1 MKRWFTLLGV
11 CLVAISMVM
20 AADQPLKKFMSVD
33 WVQAHSGV
41 LNETTPQFLS
51 LVPDIAGNNQE
62 SGVAEELPIICKEP
76 RSMQND
82 IPVKAV
88 SGKELK
94 RLKRLAKQSAER
106 AVKTASTWLDEGN
119 YDISWISTPAEE
131 YCLQTPEQLA
141 GLAYLIASGSTLQNI
156 TVRLGADMDMSAHK
170 WVPAGTI
177 QVPFMGVFDGRGYTI
192 SGLNVADREYAGLF
206 GYAMNAEIRNVMFAS
221 DCRINGDIAGSIA
234 GRIESGI
241 VENCC
246 SEAVISGVY
255 TGGFAGE
262 GDASFFRLCV
272 FNGSVEKE
280 KESGRWY
287 GTFLGTAVNELTT
300 GENSCSVQMTISPV
314 ENYPDSVFIQF
325 KGYRSTTV
333 QFGGKIREDGLL
345 HIPSGQ
351 YMGTMDTW
359 ALFLYGIEGS
369 TLLLDCEFIGTLSD
383 DGQTLIIS
391 ITKGDSFGIVRTEDW
406 ENIYAFEW
414 LQLPFSLQKEIGR
427 VGTLTS
433 SGGYGFKDCYYR
445 DDCATE
451 AEQTDGTAKTAA
463 EMQSQ
468 VLVDALN
475 EGVTEA
481 AEANARVLLNLW
493 TLGNSGPVLEE
504 SGNLNISWWSEG
516 NYDTSWYDANQ
527 DDFVLTTPAQL
538 AGLSRLVA
546 DGVSFQYNTI
556 RLGADIDLSAH
567 QWIPIGY
574 IDAGKNCPFIGL
586 FDGGGHIISGLRMA
600 QESYAGLFGVVQS
613 SDIRNLIL
621 SSSCDVNGTVAG
633 SIAGQMTNSVIM
645 NCRSDATV
653 CGVTAG
659 GLVGKS
665 VNSSLVASF
674 FNGQLNRFAENAWE
688 GDYQALVS
696 SSMAI
701 DGETIVN
708 VTVKAKRGTIDGYTI
723 VLAQPSSYNTY
734 TLNGCLG
741 SDGELHIPMG
751 QQVVAKSD
759 KTTYSTI
766 IESELEREGELVV
779 SLSGDK
785 NQIDFR
791 STTFSGL
798 IMVLYEDN
806 QLLGYQNRFS
816 LPFSATRQD
825 AESFIGGLVGEDDE
839 TFIENSYYRQGCL
852 PDGFADTDRVLAQ
865 DDLLSASFVTS
876 LNTSVT
882 EIVSSDPFVASLNR
896 WQMGTNGP
904 ELSQEKEVATNWWT
918 SEGNYDI
925 SWYDESQYEF
935 TLSTPAQLAGLAYL
949 VNTCHEFI
957 GTTVTL
963 ANDIDL
969 AGHLWV
975 PIGRN
980 SRKVKS
986 TAIFYG
992 FFDGGGHTI
1001 HNMTINTKAYTYAQ
1015 GASSVLSGLFG
1026 YNNREMRNI
1035 TLAEDCSVLSV
1046 ATGSQYLYVGGVC
1059 GLFGGEQMDNC
1070 HNEAQVEVQSLYS
1083 DVFAAGIL
1091 GFDNSYKP
1099 VYNSSNIGKIE
1110 AESDFGEV
1118 FASGLVATNARVQ
1131 NGYNVGDISG
1141 KGSTVYVGGIAARYG
1156 QLTNVYH
1163 SGSLVAIGVSENP
1176 EVQPQVTVSPLSD
1189 NSGSSV
1195 EYGYYDVACVA
1206 DTTGLNAKGVGMQA
1220 AEMKTTDFAAM
1231 LTENATTLMSN
1242 DPELPTLLSWE
1253 IQAGQNNGYPVF
1265 GEGIEAGA
1273 WWTSEGN
1280 YDTSWYDESLSEFE
1294 LSTPAQLAGLAYL
1307 VKTGNTF
1314 DGKTVSL
1321 TCNIDLDGLKWE
1333 PIGVSAASFNGSF
1346 NGGGYEIHNLHCEIV
1361 SADLAIAGLFGNVR
1375 QATLSNIVLADDCF
1389 VKGSGA
1395 AYVGGIVAYAYKSVI
1410 NSCISH
1416 ATINFDG
1423 PIGYAGGIAGYI
1435 SNSIVRAC
1443 ENYGAITAN
1452 VINTGVYMYYYTRA
1466 AGLVGAAY
1474 GSTDNG
1480 VQEISLILNN
1490 SNHADVTVH
1499 GDPDYES
1506 YAGGTV
1512 GYIESP
1518 VVVWNNYN
1526 TANITLDGIGYA
1538 GGISGDIIND
1548 SFEMKNCYNVGF
1560 VSTTAGSAYP
1570 IAPSR
1575 YGVVNNLFYLS
1586 TCVAE
1591 AGGYMGTALSA
1602 EEMKS
1607 EAFAALLNDEVKA
1620 HNAMYD
1626 NVYGCLFWKV
1636 DAQFNDGYPVFTDQD
1651 PGYTAVESVKA
1662 DVRIYPTAVSGILY
1676 VNGAETAIYVYDLA
1690 GHIVSVTEAVEGTT
1704 MIDMSGLT
1712 KGIYLVRTG
1721 DRVERVVKL

>member
-1 MKRWFTLLGV
+1 MKRWLTLSSV
-11 CLVAISMVM
+11 CLAAISMVM
-20 AADQPLKKFMSVD
+20 AADQPLKKFVPVD
-33 WVQAHSGV
+33 WVQTHVRV

-62 SGVAEELPIICKEP
+62 SGVAEELPIICKEL

-82 IPVKAV
+82 IPVKVV

-94 RLKRLAKQSAER
+94 RLKRLAKQPVER
-106 AVKTASTWLDEGN
+106 AVKVASTWLDEGN

-156 TVRLGADMDMSAHK
+156 TVRLGADMDMSAHE

-221 DCRINGDIAGSIA
+221 DCRINGGIAGSIA

-262 GDASFFRLCV
+262 GDASSFRLCV

-504 SGNLNISWWSEG
+504 SGDSNISWWNEG

-759 KTTYSTI
+759 KTAYSTI

-791 STTFSGL
+791 STTFSEL

-825 AESFIGGLVGEDDE
+825 AESFIGGLVGEEDE

-852 PDGFADTDRVLAQ
+852 PEGVADTEQALAQ
-865 DDLLSASFVTS
+865 DVLLSASSVTS

-918 SEGNYDI
+918 SAGNYDI
-925 SWYDESQYEF
+925 SWYDESKNEF
-935 TLSTPAQLAGLAYL
+935 TLSTPEQLAGLAYL
-949 VNTCHEFI
+949 VNNFQSLS
-957 GTTVTL
+957 GKTVTL

-980 SRKVKS
+980 YSNGQSV
-986 TAIFYG
+986 ALFYG
-992 FFDGGGHTI
+992 TFDGDGHTI
-1001 HNMTINTKAYTYAQ
+1001 HNMAVNTKHYSYAQ
-1015 GASSVLSGLFG
+1015 GANVAMGGLFG
-1026 YNNREMRNI
+1026 YASGALRNVTI
-1035 TLAEDCSVLSV
+1035 AEDCSIQV
-1046 ATGSQYLYVGGVC
+1046 AAAGSQDIYAGGIC
-1059 GLFGGEQMDNC
+1059 GILNGGFIDNC
-1070 HNEAQVEVQSLYS
+1070 HNRANIETRAFGGDIY
-1083 DVFAAGIL
+1083 AAGVVGL
-1091 GFDNSYKP
+1091 DNSYLP
-1099 VYNSSNIGKIE
+1099 VYNSSNSGNIV
-1110 AESDFGEV
+1110 AESEYGEIC
-1118 FASGLVATNARVQ
+1118 ASGLVAVNAYVV
-1131 NGYNVGDISG
+1131 NGYNTGAVSAQGPI
-1141 KGSTVYVGGIAARYG
+1141 VYVGGISADYAR
-1156 QLTNVYH
+1156 LRNVYNTGAITATGT
-1163 SGSLVAIGVSENP
+1163 SGGVFINPITNNVVADVENA
-1176 EVQPQVTVSPLSD
+1176 
-1189 NSGSSV
+1189 
-1195 EYGYYDVACVA
+1195 YYDVACVA
-1206 DTTGLNAKGVGMQA
+1206 DAPGADTVGTGMQA
-1220 AEMKTTDFAAM
+1220 DEMKTADFAAL
-1231 LTENATTLMSN
+1231 LTSNAAAWMNAIPDAAQLC
-1242 DPELPTLLSWE
+1242 SWE
-1253 IQAGQNNGYPVF
+1253 IQANENNGYPVF
-1265 GEGIEAGA
+1265 GAAIEAGG
-1273 WWTSEGN
+1273 WWTSPGN
-1280 YDTSWYDESLSEFE
+1280 YDTSWYDASQSEFS

-1307 VKTGNTF
+1307 VNQGNTF
-1314 DGKTVSL
+1314 EGKSISL
-1321 TCNIDLDGLKWE
+1321 TNDIDLAGLKWV
-1333 PIGVSAASFNGSF
+1333 PIGTTALAFMGTF
-1346 NGGGYEIHNLHCEIV
+1346 DGGGYEIHNLQCEIISDQV
-1361 SADLAIAGLFGNVR
+1361 LVAGLFGQIE
-1375 QATLSNIVLADDCF
+1375 QATLSNIVLADDCTVTGEGLF
-1389 VKGSGA
+1389 YA
-1395 AYVGGIVAYAYKSVI
+1395 GGIVAYARLSNI
-1410 NSCISH
+1410 ISCVNRAGITVEGPRGYVGGIAGYLVSSEIDRCENQGLVH
-1416 ATINFDG
+1416 AGAKDTG
-1423 PIGYAGGIAGYI
+1423 MYVSYYVYAGGIAGY
-1435 SNSIVRAC
+1435 VWAD
-1443 ENYGAITAN
+1443 E
-1452 VINTGVYMYYYTRA
+1452 
-1466 AGLVGAAY
+1466 
-1474 GSTDNG
+1474 
-1480 VQEISLILNN
+1480 QEISVILNSCN
-1490 SNHADVTVH
+1490 LAAVTAEGFAETDSHV
-1499 GDPDYES
+1499 GGI
-1506 YAGGTV
+1506 AGCTAGYTV
-1512 GYIESP
+1512 A
-1518 VVVWNNYN
+1518 VWNNYN
-1526 TANITLDGIGYA
+1526 TADISLNTGYGYA
-1538 GGISGDIIND
+1538 GGIVGDNAAVYP
-1548 SFEMKNCYNVGF
+1548 ELQNCYNAGA
-1560 VSTTAGSAYP
+1560 VSTTEGEAYP
-1570 IAPSR
+1570 ITSSIDT
-1575 YGVVNNLFYLS
+1575 GENLFYVEN
-1586 TCVAE
+1586 CVNV
-1591 AGGYMGTALSA
+1591 GGDYLGIQKSA
-1602 EEMKS
+1602 EEMKT
-1607 EAFAALLNDEVKA
+1607 EAFAAGLNTAVSA
-1620 HNAMYD
+1620 HNTDYAGTWDFLY
-1626 NVYGCLFWKV
+1626 WKV
-1636 DAQFNDGYPVFTDQD
+1636 DPGLNDGYPVFTEQD

-1721 DRVERVVKL
+1721 DRVVRVIKL